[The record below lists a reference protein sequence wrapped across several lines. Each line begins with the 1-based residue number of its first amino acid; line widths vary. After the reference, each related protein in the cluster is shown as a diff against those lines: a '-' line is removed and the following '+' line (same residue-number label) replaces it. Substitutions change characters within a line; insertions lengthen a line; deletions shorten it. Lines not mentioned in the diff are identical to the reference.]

1 MLGSCSKALKSYNN
15 NRYFFYIAA
24 FLSLSKSIS
33 QWLYIRKNNTH
44 YCTSE
49 CFLPFSSWWSSSTR
63 LLISPGSTVHRSL
76 LQRKPFFNS
85 VLSCPDAAVNVS
97 YNDLEILCQIF
108 FHLAQPNSVNK
119 HFHPWLLPCPF
130 LPFFFLHTSS
140 QAMQLFPALLLMPLL
155 MAWWHMNSIRNGSHE
170 QVKCTVFQQK
180 CALAEWVV

>member
-1 MLGSCSKALKSYNN
+1 MLGSCSKALNSYNN
-15 NRYFFYIAA
+15 NRYFFDIAA

-33 QWLYIRKNNTH
+33 QWLYIRKKNTH

-63 LLISPGSTVHRSL
+63 LLISPGSTVHCSL

-108 FHLAQPNSVNK
+108 FHLAQPNLVNK
-119 HFHPWLLPCPF
+119 HFQP
-130 LPFFFLHTSS
+130 HTSS
-140 QAMQLFPALLLMPLL
+140 RAMQLFPALLLMPLL

-180 CALAEWVV
+180 CVLAEWVV